1 MKTKH
6 KVALIAAGAVIGVPV
21 VAVYSY
27 NTAEIP
33 ETTATPSVSAPAATP
48 EPSPSET
55 AEKDDRP
62 TGDQV
67 LAALASQTGHADP
80 EDACPSIS
88 WMCNVEKVTVHTGGN
103 VDIQYSDLSG
113 IDAEQAARAIH
124 NMLSAAELFPEVH
137 VIRVMGPDGWERA
150 KYGSYL

>member
-1 MKTKH
+1 MKRSH
-6 KVALIAAGAVIGVPV
+6 KIALWVGGGVIALPVMIAYGA
-21 VAVYSY
+21 S
-27 NTAEIP
+27 ND
-33 ETTATPSVSAPAATP
+33 TTAPEPITAVTTTEDTPT
-48 EPSPSET
+48 PSPS
-55 AEKDDRP
+55 AKPDDRP
-62 TGDQV
+62 TSEEV
-67 LAALASQTGHADP
+67 LAALASQTGHAKP

-103 VDIQYSDLSG
+103 IDIQYSDLSG
-113 IDAEQAARAIH
+113 IDTEQAARAIH